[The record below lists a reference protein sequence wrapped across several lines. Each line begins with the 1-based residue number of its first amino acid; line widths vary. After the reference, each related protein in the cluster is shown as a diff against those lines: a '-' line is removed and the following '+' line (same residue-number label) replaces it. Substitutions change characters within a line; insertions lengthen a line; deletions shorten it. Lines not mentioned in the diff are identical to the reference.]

1 MNGKRLFMMSPA
13 EHALLTECSNPPAL
27 LVVRNGEAPAWN
39 RYSKCMEFW
48 DAMAA
53 LHGFDLATLEPPR
66 AGEHMA
72 YFRATP
78 LEAS

>member
-1 MNGKRLFMMSPA
+1 MAKRLFMMSPA
-13 EHALLTECSNPPAL
+13 ELALLTECSKPPAL
-27 LVVRNGEAPAWN
+27 LVVRNGETPSWN
-39 RYSKCMEFW
+39 KFQRAQEFW

-66 AGEHMA
+66 DGEHMA
-72 YFRATP
+72 YYRATP